1 MDFLAI
7 SMAILLA
14 MAGYSNAA
22 YCVCNTALSNDVLQ
36 KNIDYACG
44 HGADCAQIS
53 QNGACFN
60 PNTVKDH
67 CNFAV
72 NSYYQKKGQVLGS
85 CDFSGTATVSQTPP
99 SGANS
104 VCYSGNPSTSTP
116 TPPATGTGTP
126 TPGTGTPTP
135 GTGTGTPTPG
145 TGTGTGTP
153 TPGTGTGTP
162 GSGTGTGAGTTGTG
176 TGSGSGTMPGINVN
190 PQSGLGPTGTTGFL
204 ALMFVVLAIWSLCK
218 DKDGADTC
226 RSHVSP
232 TGSASVPVLPTN
244 FVLDSSISE
253 RVNDTSK
260 HNYLPQ
266 SICFPLIPPPPSPT
280 SIRVRYLI

>member
-44 HGADCAQIS
+44 HGADCAQIA
-53 QNGACFN
+53 QNGACAN

-85 CDFSGTATVSQTPP
+85 CDFSGTATVTQTPP

-104 VCYSGNPSTSTP
+104 ACYSGNPSTSTP

-135 GTGTGTPTPG
+135 GS
-145 TGTGTGTP
+145 GTGTGTP

-162 GSGTGTGAGTTGTG
+162 GTGTGSGTGTGTGTGTPGTGTG
-176 TGSGSGTMPGINVN
+176 TGTGTPGTGTGMGTGTGSGTMPGINVN
-190 PQSGLGPTGTTGFL
+190 PQSGLGPTGTSGFDNSGCVSIYQIADIFIL
-204 ALMFVVLAIWSLCK
+204 PIISVVGLIWFK
-218 DKDGADTC
+218 
-226 RSHVSP
+226 
-232 TGSASVPVLPTN
+232 
-244 FVLDSSISE
+244 
-253 RVNDTSK
+253 
-260 HNYLPQ
+260 
-266 SICFPLIPPPPSPT
+266 LI
-280 SIRVRYLI
+280 